1 MNDDDDLL
9 FGVDDIN
16 RWKRRE
22 LPEDWLT
29 NRCDILLAR
38 LRAASADCDQ
48 IMSRPRPDRM
58 AATPSTL
65 CPSSRGESPSQ
76 T

>member
-38 LRAASADCDQ
+38 LRATSADCDQ
-48 IMSRPRPDRM
+48 LMSRPRPDRM
-58 AATPSTL
+58 AATPSAPL
-65 CPSSRGESPSQ
+65 PLLPGKSPSQ